1 MMGAAQG
8 FEGSEFKHD
17 RLLSGFVMGAL
28 IEPQNETGGLMAPII
43 HQPNIDKKRKKCRN
57 PI

>member
-1 MMGAAQG
+1 MIVSCQG
-8 FEGSEFKHD
+8 SSWGV
-17 RLLSGFVMGAL
+17 LV
-28 IEPQNETGGLMAPII
+28 EPQNETGGLMAPII